1 MFLTNARQ
9 RYSAP
14 IVLVFGVVVFISPQA
29 HADKSGKKHRW
40 LWEVT
45 ESPDPGPQRVAE
57 RDTRQSGSHVV
68 ANKPAAIRK
77 RKIEIKPGTVFKDC
91 RKCPEMI
98 VIPEGSA
105 DAGEE
110 GSANRATLE
119 SFAMSKTEVTQGQ
132 WKAIMGNNPSLSA
145 SCGDNCPVD
154 QVSWNDVQ
162 EFILRLNQKTGKKY
176 RLPTATEWEYACR
189 AGAREEYCGSDN
201 VDSVAWYKGNSGG
214 KANPVARKQANAFGL
229 YDMSGNAWE
238 WVEDNGSDATAA
250 STVVQKQA
258 DTQNLFYSSGD
269 DWEWGDD
276 DYRGSYSWGTPQ
288 GSTRQDDV
296 AKRMLYGGSWLSSQY
311 GVRAARR
318 IRVEPDNRSGNF
330 GLRLARVLP

>member
-1 MFLTNARQ
+1 MFLNSGMRSH
-9 RYSAP
+9 SAP
-14 IVLVFGVVVFISPQA
+14 IVLVMAVAVFISPQA
-29 HADKSGKKHRW
+29 HASGKKHHR
-40 LWEVT
+40 LWQIT

-77 RKIEIKPGTVFKDC
+77 SKIEIKPGTVFKDC

-98 VIPEGSA
+98 VIPGGSSDAGVEGSVYPV
-105 DAGEE
+105 
-110 GSANRATLE
+110 TLE

-162 EFILRLNQKTGKKY
+162 EFILRLDQKTGKKY
-176 RLPTATEWEYACR
+176 RLPTAAEWEYACR
-189 AGAREEYCGSDN
+189 AGARQEYCGSDN
-201 VDSVAWYKGNSGG
+201 ADSVAWYKSNSGG
-214 KANPVARKQANAFGL
+214 KVNPVARKQANAFGL

-250 STVVQKQA
+250 SPVEEKQA
-258 DTQNLFYSSGD
+258 DTSQSYYTSGD

-276 DYRGSYSWGTPQ
+276 DYRGSYSWGAAQ
-288 GSTRQDDV
+288 GSTRQGDV

-330 GLRLARVLP
+330 GFRLARTLP